1 MRYNSFKCIFSFK
14 INQYLGSYYFTRSA
28 DDPVLGYLLCFRVYN
43 DSKVRHSKTIN
54 FDVSCQMNFEKFPF
68 DTQECNIKF
77 ESYGYSV
84 DQLVMKWINEP
95 LCQVKRHKAIKP

>member
-1 MRYNSFKCIFSFK
+1 
-14 INQYLGSYYFTRSA
+14 
-28 DDPVLGYLLCFRVYN
+28 
-43 DSKVRHSKTIN
+43 
-54 FDVSCQMNFEKFPF
+54 MNFEKFPF

-95 LCQVKRHKAIKP
+95 LCQVKMFNINLTKSS